1 MKYVA
6 VARNTQ
12 TNDADLRSLQNL
24 LRKLLQG
31 QNNHLTRRHFNQHF
45 FWGKNAPAQIHFQV
59 CKFSKVAFLR
69 LLIAFPCFSGS
80 FAFHV
85 FWIVHSNI
93 LSCFKSLL
101 KFTEPQRQGVL
112 RKGKSAQV
120 HIVSCGKILRR
131 FMECVPT
138 ATLGQVDFGLWGNSW
153 PSIMENTTVHSSLE
167 HHYTVDC
174 HTFWTTV
181 INCRKHA
188 HCSCKCMS
196 TNLNTSHLHHI
207 HRKTYIY
214 TQTHLHRTSK
224 IMFPSLTWKRCIEA
238 TN

>member
-69 LLIAFPCFSGS
+69 LLIVFPCFSGS

-101 KFTEPQRQGVL
+101 KFTEPQREGAFYKKENL
-112 RKGKSAQV
+112 RKYCFLWQDLETVYGMRANC
-120 HIVSCGKILRR
+120 H
-131 FMECVPT
+131 
-138 ATLGQVDFGLWGNSW
+138 LGTGGLWFVRQLLTIDNGEHNHTLRCK
-153 PSIMENTTVHSSLE
+153 PPCSLE
-167 HHYTVDC
+167 Q
-174 HTFWTTV
+174 HTLWTA
-181 INCRKHA
+181 I
-188 HCSCKCMS
+188 
-196 TNLNTSHLHHI
+196 
-207 HRKTYIY
+207 
-214 TQTHLHRTSK
+214 
-224 IMFPSLTWKRCIEA
+224 PSGPPS
-238 TN
+238 

>member
-1 MKYVA
+1 MANYQTKNINWQLLTIKLRLIANCWLKNRGRGVQYRASVSLQIYWIECKSTYYKSYQTMKYVA

-69 LLIAFPCFSGS
+69 LLIVFPCFSGS

-101 KFTEPQRQGVL
+101 KFTEPQRND

-120 HIVSCGKILRR
+120 LCLVAR
-131 FMECVPT
+131 FW
-138 ATLGQVDFGLWGNSW
+138 DGLWNACQLPPW
-153 PSIMENTTVHSSLE
+153 
-167 HHYTVDC
+167 DR
-174 HTFWTTV
+174 WTLV
-181 INCRKHA
+181 C
-188 HCSCKCMS
+188 
-196 TNLNTSHLHHI
+196 
-207 HRKTYIY
+207 
-214 TQTHLHRTSK
+214 
-224 IMFPSLTWKRCIEA
+224 EA
-238 TN
+238 TPDHR

>member
-45 FWGKNAPAQIHFQV
+45 LWGKLCAPAQIHFQV

-69 LLIAFPCFSGS
+69 LLIVFPCFSGS

-101 KFTEPQRQGVL
+101 KFTEPQREGRF
-112 RKGKSAQV
+112 RKRKICAS
-120 HIVSCGKILRR
+120 IVSCGKILKQ

-153 PSIMENTTVHSSLE
+153 PSIMENTTIQRLCCKPPCSLE
-167 HHYTVDC
+167 Q
-174 HTFWTTV
+174 HTLWTA
-181 INCRKHA
+181 I
-188 HCSCKCMS
+188 
-196 TNLNTSHLHHI
+196 
-207 HRKTYIY
+207 
-214 TQTHLHRTSK
+214 
-224 IMFPSLTWKRCIEA
+224 PSGPPS
-238 TN
+238 

>member
-1 MKYVA
+1 MLTQTQGSRCSISSVSFPANLLNRMQSTGYKSDQTMIYDA

-59 CKFSKVAFLR
+59 GKFSKVAFLR
-69 LLIAFPCFSGS
+69 LLIVFPCFSGS

-101 KFTEPQRQGVL
+101 KFTEPQRND

-120 HIVSCGKILRR
+120 SFLVARS
-131 FMECVPT
+131 
-138 ATLGQVDFGLWGNSW
+138 
-153 PSIMENTTVHSSLE
+153 
-167 HHYTVDC
+167 
-174 HTFWTTV
+174 
-181 INCRKHA
+181 
-188 HCSCKCMS
+188 
-196 TNLNTSHLHHI
+196 
-207 HRKTYIY
+207 
-214 TQTHLHRTSK
+214 
-224 IMFPSLTWKRCIEA
+224 
-238 TN
+238 